1 MKTKTQKHP
10 SGGPSQFQRSGWLVG
25 RALVRFLLLIILIR
39 LVRDTSI
46 RMLFPFLPE
55 YARGLGIT
63 LTAAGLLLMTRTLL
77 GVLAPLFGD
86 KADHVGNRPL
96 LMVGFTLLGIGLLL
110 FSFAQGLVT
119 ALLAMVL
126 LGIADAIVLP
136 ILQAYVSEQSPPQ
149 QRGRSLATVEYSWAI
164 SGIIM
169 LPIIGWLITVNSWQ
183 APFRLLGVAS
193 FIAVAILWF
202 FLPPDIR
209 RRDEKHASLSE
220 KMKSII
226 ADRSALGSI
235 LTFAILFIALEAFFI
250 TWGAHLERSFGLS
263 PNEIGRVAIA
273 FGVAELGGSVLASM
287 LVDRTGKRR
296 SVIGGL
302 ICAAG
307 ALALLPWLNQSLLSL
322 IIGLSLASVAFEF
335 TIVSNIPLMSEQR
348 PGNRATVLAMGA
360 LAATFTRGLTDPTA
374 TWLLENSNFLMT
386 MLLGFVAI
394 LVALMVLWR
403 WVEER

>member
-1 MKTKTQKHP
+1 
-10 SGGPSQFQRSGWLVG
+10 
-25 RALVRFLLLIILIR
+25 
-39 LVRDTSI
+39 
-46 RMLFPFLPE
+46 
-55 YARGLGIT
+55 
-63 LTAAGLLLMTRTLL
+63 MTRTLL

-322 IIGLSLASVAFEF
+322 VIGLSLASVAFEF

>member
-1 MKTKTQKHP
+1 MEGNKIE
-10 SGGPSQFQRSGWLVG
+10 RSGWLIG
-25 RALVRFLLLIILIR
+25 RSLVRFLLVIILIR

-77 GVLAPLFGD
+77 GVLAPLFGN
-86 KADHVGNRPL
+86 KADHTGNRPL
-96 LMVGFTLLGIGLLL
+96 LMVGFTLLGFGLLL

-119 ALLAMVL
+119 ALIAMVL
-126 LGIADAIVLP
+126 LGIADAILLP
-136 ILQAYVSEQSPPQ
+136 ILQAYVSEQSPPRQ
-149 QRGRSLATVEYSWAI
+149 LGRSLATVEYSWAI

-169 LPIIGWLITVNSWQ
+169 LPIIGWLITEHSWQ
-183 APFRLLGVAS
+183 APFRLLSVAS
-193 FIAVAILWF
+193 FMAVAVLWF
-202 FLPPDIR
+202 FLPSDTR
-209 RRDEKHASLSE
+209 RRDVNHVSLGE
-220 KMKSII
+220 KMKTII

-235 LTFAILFIALEAFFI
+235 LTFAIMFIALEAFFI

-263 PNEIGRVAIA
+263 PSEIGRVAIS
-273 FGVAELGGSVLASM
+273 FGVAELAGSVLAS
-287 LVDRTGKRR
+287 LLIDRVGKRR

-302 ICAAG
+302 IFAAG

-348 PGNRATVLAMGA
+348 PGSRATVLAMGA

-374 TWLLENSNFLMT
+374 MWLLEHSGFLAT
-386 MLLGFVAI
+386 MSVAFAA
-394 LVALMVLWR
+394 LVATIFVLWR
-403 WVEER
+403 WVEERQAGESVDR